1 MVSYLQSKEGL
12 NLRILVTGATGFVGK
27 AVHKRLDQHIV
38 RLTSRTA
45 PLGNS
50 ADFFEKIIS
59 STTDFSDC
67 LANIDVVIHTA
78 ARVHQ
83 MNDKSEDPLSEFMEV
98 NCLGTINLA
107 KQAAKAGVKR
117 FIFLSSIKVNGE
129 KTESGAPFRFD
140 DIPATKDSYG
150 ISKAEAETGLL
161 DIARNTKLNVVII
174 RPPLVYGPG
183 VKANFHSLMRV
194 SQSNLPLPLGA
205 VNNQRSFVALD
216 NLVDLI
222 LICIDHPNAINK
234 VFLVSDDSDIST
246 SELLTLMAAA
256 FGRKVR
262 LLNISPGLLK
272 LAARI
277 LRKRSIVDRLCD
289 DFQIDIQ
296 HTKDTLS
303 WKPRISMIE
312 GIRQCAEHIKNIR

>member
-1 MVSYLQSKEGL
+1 M
-12 NLRILVTGATGFVGK
+12 TGATGFVGK
-27 AVHKRLDQHIV
+27 AVHKSLEKHTV
-38 RLTSRTA
+38 RLTSRSA
-45 PLGNS
+45 PVGNS
-50 ADFFEKIIS
+50 AEFFEKIIS

-83 MNDKSEDPLSEFMEV
+83 MNYKSEDPLSAFMEI
-98 NCLGTINLA
+98 NCFGTLNLA
-107 KQAAKAGVKR
+107 RQAAMAGVKR
-117 FIFLSSIKVNGE
+117 FVFLSSIKVNGE
-129 KTESGAPFRFD
+129 KTEPGVPFRFD
-140 DIPATKDSYG
+140 DIPMPNDAYA
-150 ISKAEAETGLL
+150 ISKLEAEAGLL
-161 DIARNTKLNVVII
+161 AIALSTKLEVVII

-194 SQSNLPLPLGA
+194 SQKNLPLPLGS
-205 VNNQRSFVALD
+205 VNNKRSFVALD

-222 LICIDHPNAINK
+222 NICVDHPDAVNK

-246 SELLTLMAAA
+246 SGLLKVMANS
-256 FGRKVR
+256 FGHKARF
-262 LLNISPGLLK
+262 LNISPALLK

-296 HTKDTLS
+296 HTKDTLG
-303 WKPRISMIE
+303 WMPQISVIE
-312 GIRQCAEHIKNIR
+312 GIRQCAEHIRNVR

>member
-1 MVSYLQSKEGL
+1 MISYLQSKKGL
-12 NLRILVTGATGFVGK
+12 NLRILVTGATGFIGQ

-38 RLTSRTA
+38 RLTSRTK

-50 ADFFEKIIS
+50 DNFYEKIIS
-59 STTDFSDC
+59 SKTDFSDC

-83 MNDKSEDPLSEFMEV
+83 MNDKSDDPLSEFMEV

-129 KTESGAPFRFD
+129 KTEPGAPFRFD
-140 DIPATKDSYG
+140 DIPATNDSYG

-161 DIARNTKLNVVII
+161 DIAQNTKLNVVII
-174 RPPLVYGPG
+174 RSPLVYGPG
-183 VKANFHSLMRV
+183 VKANFHSLMKV

-205 VNNQRSFVALD
+205 INNQRSFVALD

-222 LICIDHPNAINK
+222 LICIDHPDAINK

-246 SELLTLMAAA
+246 SELFILMAAA
-256 FGRKVR
+256 FGRKAR

-272 LAARI
+272 FAARI
-277 LRKRSIVDRLCD
+277 LRKQSIIDRLCD
-289 DFQIDIQ
+289 NLQIDIQ

-303 WKPRISMIE
+303 WKPQISIVE
-312 GIRQCAEHIKNIR
+312 GIRQCADHIKNIR